1 MTVVELFE
9 NLLKASPTFENA
21 INDDN
26 YDVVGNVLVHI
37 LCDVDGG
44 QIAGIPPQESRAM
57 RDVIDASDES
67 LVTKLACAL
76 FPDYL
81 DELPRRIVKKVP
93 VCYQAYVAY
102 KRGIKDID
110 ISAIEGTHA
119 LYDGMPEMFF
129 DTIKGLKSEGYPVEI
144 DLPNTT
150 AGDVFYEDASI
161 HKLPAIRA
169 KTLHIKITG
178 DAAECKIVQYQSP
191 IADMIEIEGNGFPK
205 SIRVCVG
212 IRSIKAIK
220 FIPTA
225 GCERIM
231 LKDLELDKFTPD
243 FKLYVPEGLK
253 VDAPK
258 MRVESYKK
266 VLVRY

>member
-1 MTVVELFE
+1 MTIAELFE
-9 NLLKASPTFENA
+9 NLCNASPSFVEA

-26 YDVVGNVLVHI
+26 YDVVGDVLVRV
-37 LCDVDGG
+37 LCDVDDK
-44 QIAGIPPQESRAM
+44 QIDGIPPQENRAM
-57 RDVIDASDES
+57 RDVVDAADES

-81 DELPRRIVKKVP
+81 DKLPRGLIRRVP

-110 ISAIEGTHA
+110 ISTIDGTHT
-119 LYDGMPEMFF
+119 LCDGMPEMFF
-129 DTIKGLKSEGYPVEI
+129 DTIKGLKKGNYPVEI

-150 AGDVFYEDASI
+150 ADDVFYEDVDI
-161 HKLPAIRA
+161 HALPSIRA

-178 DAAECKIVQYQSP
+178 DAGECEMVQQQSP

-205 SIRVCVG
+205 SIKVCAG
-212 IRSIKAIK
+212 IRNIKAIK

-225 GCERIM
+225 GCEHIM
-231 LKDLELDKFTPD
+231 LKNLDLESFTPD

-253 VDAPK
+253 VSANK
-258 MRVESYKK
+258 MRAESYKK

>member
-1 MTVVELFE
+1 MKVVELFE
-9 NLLKASPTFENA
+9 KLLKASPAFEGA
-21 INDDN
+21 INDDD
-26 YDVVGNVLVHI
+26 YDVVGKVLIHI
-37 LCDVDGG
+37 LCDVDNEP
-44 QIAGIPPQESRAM
+44 IANIPPYESGAM
-57 RDVIDASDES
+57 YNVVDKADKS

-81 DELPRRIVKKVP
+81 DKLPRSLIRWVP

-102 KRGIKDID
+102 KKGIKDID
-110 ISAIEGTHA
+110 ISTIDGTHT

-129 DTIKGLKSEGYPVEI
+129 NTIKGLKKGDYPVEI

-150 AGDVFYEDASI
+150 ADDVFYEDADI
-161 HKLPAIRA
+161 RALPSIRA

-178 DAAECKIVQYQSP
+178 DAGECEMVQQQSP

-205 SIRVCVG
+205 SIEVRAG

-225 GCERIM
+225 GCDKIF
-231 LKDLELDKFTPD
+231 LKQLDLKNFAPD

-253 VDAPK
+253 VVANK
-258 MRVESYKK
+258 MLSENYKK